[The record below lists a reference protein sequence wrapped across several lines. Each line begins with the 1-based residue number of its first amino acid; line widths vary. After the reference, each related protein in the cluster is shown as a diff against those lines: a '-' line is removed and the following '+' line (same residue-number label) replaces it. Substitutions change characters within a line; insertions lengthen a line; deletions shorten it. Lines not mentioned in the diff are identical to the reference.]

1 MIGNNMKKLIIVCD
15 DKTEKYANILRQ
27 LISSKD
33 DTEDEV
39 LGVEDGTVDVVV
51 WREKHY
57 LDNMA
62 TISSKEHILF
72 LGNGKVSKNEF
83 NSSMKMYYDQFG
95 MKYGWLGNRG
105 VIRVTTGMEDEEEYN
120 KFVELYSDYD
130 LNFEKIDFRNFSEI
144 VANTVDKK
152 TNGLFSKNKF
162 AKVSMTAGGLVAGV
176 AAGGIIGVAGA
187 GVVGKTVVSVNRRQK
202 MKQQQYQTLVVAFYR
217 EGLAK
222 FLEE

>member
-1 MIGNNMKKLIIVCD
+1 M
-15 DKTEKYANILRQ
+15 
-27 LISSKD
+27 
-33 DTEDEV
+33 
-39 LGVEDGTVDVVV
+39 
-51 WREKHY
+51 
-57 LDNMA
+57 
-62 TISSKEHILF
+62 
-72 LGNGKVSKNEF
+72 
-83 NSSMKMYYDQFG
+83 
-95 MKYGWLGNRG
+95 
-105 VIRVTTGMEDEEEYN
+105 
-120 KFVELYSDYD
+120 
-130 LNFEKIDFRNFSEI
+130 
-144 VANTVDKK
+144 DKK